1 MKFSFFSQPSLPKMV
16 VSATTRKDFHEALAA
31 CVPAAAVTYAVALWE
46 TEPFSFKISRTR
58 SSCLG
63 NYSYRNG
70 RHLITINND
79 LNVYQ
84 FLITYV
90 HEVAHQRVFIAS
102 FKNKRKKTLPHGT
115 EWQQEFQKLMQPIL
129 NETVF
134 PADVLSLLRLHLLS
148 PPASTVRDAKLMAV
162 LRSYSA
168 VTNNSTLC
176 LLETLQEGDFF
187 VFKKRIF
194 QKISTKR
201 TRVLCQDKESGL
213 RYLISGQADFER
225 VFVEN

>member
-1 MKFSFFSQPSLPKMV
+1 MV
-16 VSATTRKDFHEALAA
+16 VSATARKDFHEALAG
-31 CVPAAAVTYAVALWE
+31 CVPAAAVAYVVALWE

-84 FLITYV
+84 FLITYI
-90 HEVAHQRVFIAS
+90 HEVAHQRVFVAS

-115 EWQQEFQKLMQPIL
+115 EWQQEFQKLMQPVL
-129 NETVF
+129 NDTVF
-134 PADVLSLLRLHLLS
+134 PDDVLSLLRLHLLS

-168 VTNNSTLC
+168 VTNSSLC
-176 LLETLQEGDFF
+176 LLESLHEGDFF

-201 TRVLCQDKESGL
+201 TRILCQDKESGL
-213 RYLISGQADFER
+213 RYLISGHAEVER
-225 VFVEN
+225 VFVDK

>member
-1 MKFSFFSQPSLPKMV
+1 MKFPFFSQPSLPKMV
-16 VSATTRKDFHEALAA
+16 ITDASIKNFHNAITQSI
-31 CVPAAAVTYAVALWE
+31 PTAAVAYAVALWE
-46 TEPFSFKISRTR
+46 IEPFSFKISRTR

-70 RHLITINND
+70 RHLIAINND
-79 LNVYQ
+79 LNPYQ
-84 FLITYV
+84 FLITFI
-90 HEVAHQRVFIAS
+90 HEVAHQRVFVAS

-115 EWQQEFQKLMQPIL
+115 EWQHEFQKLMQPLL

-162 LRSYSA
+162 LRRYSA
-168 VTNNSTLC
+168 VTNSTLC
-176 LLETLQEGDFF
+176 LLETLHEGVFF

-213 RYLISGQADFER
+213 RYLISGQAEVER
-225 VFVEN
+225 IL